1 MKCVICSS
9 KIEPHYNSKGKVIW
23 TEGHNPEPITS
34 HGRCCD
40 KCNSDIVIPARIAD
54 IYVKERKDG

>member
-1 MKCVICSS
+1 MKCVICGD
-9 KIEPHYNSKGKVIW
+9 KIQPQYNAKGIVIW